1 MLCSDYV
8 ARYNREMLKGISR
21 NQESRKSIV
30 MKMMYIVHVAMQY
43 KNMGGS
49 HSCTESADKMF
60 NSEWMHV
67 LVYQLHGV
75 INRVIFFE
83 VVFPIKWLVLPV
95 TSSVV
100 PPCWC
105 SVSSWGS
112 VWD

>member
-1 MLCSDYV
+1 
-8 ARYNREMLKGISR
+8 
-21 NQESRKSIV
+21 

-43 KNMGGS
+43 TNMGGG

-75 INRVIFFE
+75 INRVIFFK

-95 TSSVV
+95 TSLVV
-100 PPCWC
+100 PPCRR

>member
-1 MLCSDYV
+1 MWQ
-8 ARYNREMLKGISR
+8 YNIQIWEAVTVVQKVQI
-21 NQESRKSIV
+21 KI
-30 MKMMYIVHVAMQY
+30 
-43 KNMGGS
+43 
-49 HSCTESADKMF
+49 MF

-75 INRVIFFE
+75 INRVIFFK

-95 TSSVV
+95 TSLVV
-100 PPCWC
+100 PPCWF